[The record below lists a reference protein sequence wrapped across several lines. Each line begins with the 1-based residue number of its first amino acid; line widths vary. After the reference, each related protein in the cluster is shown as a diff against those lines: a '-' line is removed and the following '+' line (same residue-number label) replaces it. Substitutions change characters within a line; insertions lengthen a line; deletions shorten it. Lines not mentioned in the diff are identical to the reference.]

1 MNETEADAAAAAAQ
15 RQHKMGQIYANS
27 WRARKG
33 EREAVPLA
41 GNAANCTRCLLQL
54 LQRTTH
60 NVATGNREVKMKY
73 YKHFYTIR

>member
-1 MNETEADAAAAAAQ
+1 MACKEGRET
-15 RQHKMGQIYANS
+15 GGTI
-27 WRARKG
+27 
-33 EREAVPLA
+33 VPLA

>member
-1 MNETEADAAAAAAQ
+1 MNETEADAAAAAQ

-33 EREAVPLA
+33 ERKGVPLA

>member
-33 EREAVPLA
+33 ERKGVPLA